1 MRRPTSKPGCSLS
14 PEPPNGPRLPSNA
27 PCTSPTRHPTSHG
40 WLPAHAD
47 GESKPSQTATEHVQ
61 EASPTLWNSGEH
73 TRTRASRDNP
83 GQADRRLSAPGQAS
97 WDYEKIYHLKN
108 SPPKANEMYGVGV
121 SIERT
126 PESLGSPAGLTVG
139 GVAHPKPFRR

>member
-27 PCTSPTRHPTSHG
+27 PCTSPTRRPPMAGSLHMQMVRASLRRQLLSMCRKPAPRRGTRRAHTHSSISGQSWTSR
-40 WLPAHAD
+40 
-47 GESKPSQTATEHVQ
+47 Q
-61 EASPTLWNSGEH
+61 EALSTW
-73 TRTRASRDNP
+73 P
-83 GQADRRLSAPGQAS
+83 GFV
-97 WDYEKIYHLKN
+97 DYEKIYHLKN